1 MKLKVKGMRT
11 ATKKLADG
19 QIAYYAYAYQGG
31 PLVAKG
37 IGTTKRKAR
46 NALERALIE
55 PEALAKITA
64 AQEARSLHAAPSVA
78 FADGV
83 VLAYLKSREW
93 QKLAERTKKDWRHHL
108 SDFRDEFGDW
118 RTSIFE
124 DPRIAQDMADWRDAH
139 PSVRQGQMRME
150 VVSRLFS
157 WARARGFTRANPT
170 EPLERIYKVDRSDV
184 IWTDDELSAVLEK
197 SNPAL
202 QFAIRLAVETGLRQ
216 GDLIRLPWSAVSD
229 LSIQYTTAKRKKPV
243 IIPVTPALR
252 DLLAEIP
259 KASPIV
265 LLSSTGRAWTSD
277 GLRTSFAKAKK
288 RAGIDG
294 KRWHDFRGT
303 AVTRLAKTNLRLDDI
318 ARIIGWSRVRV
329 EEIMTRYVSA
339 DEVAKDMLLRI
350 SGEQVLQTE
359 LQTEQNEGEE

>member
-1 MKLKVKGMRT
+1 MRLKVKGMRT

-19 QIAYYAYAYQGG
+19 RIAYYAYAYQGG

-37 IGTTKRKAR
+37 VGSTKRKAR
-46 NALERALIE
+46 NALERALTE
-55 PEALAKITA
+55 PEALAKVTA
-64 AQEARSLHAAPSVA
+64 AQEARSMHAAPSVA
-78 FADGV
+78 FVAGI

-93 QKLAERTKKDWRHHL
+93 NALADRTKRDWRCHL

-157 WARARGFTRANPT
+157 WARGRGFTRANPT
-170 EPLERIYKVDRSDV
+170 EPLERIYKADRSDV
-184 IWTDDELSAVLEK
+184 IWTDNELQAVLSA
-197 SNPAL
+197 SNQNL
-202 QFAIRLAVETGLRQ
+202 QWAIRLAVETGLRQ
-216 GDLIRLPWSAVSD
+216 GDLIRLPWSAISD
-229 LSIQYTTAKRKKPV
+229 VSIQYVTAKRKKPV
-243 IIPVTPALR
+243 IIPITPALR
-252 DLLAEIP
+252 ELLAEIP

-265 LLSSTGRAWTSD
+265 LLSSVGRAWTSD
-277 GLRTSFAKAKK
+277 GLRTSFSKAKK
-288 RAGIDG
+288 RSGIEG

-303 AVTRLAKTNLRLDDI
+303 AVTRLAKPNLRLDDI
-318 ARIIGWSRVRV
+318 ARIIGWSRNRI